1 MYRELDNLLSAETTE
16 DSWYDD
22 GCIIASDILSDFRA
36 DDWGKLKNEALTK
49 PLEWQKKLAYCM
61 DNNGSSHEFSILLS
75 LLSID
80 NEELFEVCIDSLR
93 SFVTPESKQM
103 ILNDPSILQRINDKL
118 PKASVPVKK
127 ILEDFLEKVHS

>member
-49 PLEWQKKLAYCM
+49 PLEWQK
-61 DNNGSSHEFSILLS
+61 NWHTVWI
-75 LLSID
+75 IT
-80 NEELFEVCIDSLR
+80 EVHMNFQYYYHYLVLIMKSYLR
-93 SFVTPESKQM
+93 Y
-103 ILNDPSILQRINDKL
+103 
-118 PKASVPVKK
+118 A
-127 ILEDFLEKVHS
+127 

>member
-36 DDWGKLKNEALTK
+36 DDWEKLKNEALTK
-49 PLEWQKKLAYCM
+49 PLEWQKKLAYCI

-80 NEELFEVCIDSLR
+80 NEELFEACIDSLR

-118 PKASVPVKK
+118 PKASTPVKK